1 MQYPNFY
8 SQVTPIRLYDPLSDF
23 LGAFKKGEVEVSYL
37 DCVKLAGHSCPTVAG
52 AYLMSVMGL
61 AALYGDS
68 LPQRGM
74 VKVELRENESVG
86 VTGVT
91 GNIIS
96 FILGAGGKGGFKGI
110 QGNFARDNLLFYD
123 APISSEVKLTR
134 LDTMQSVDLSY
145 DPSIV
150 KADENMMALMGK
162 SLNNLAS
169 EEEKMRFQTLWQDR
183 VKKILLS
190 TDIHKTLIRM
200 TEG

>member
-1 MQYPNFY
+1 MQYPDFY
-8 SQVTPIRLYDPLSDF
+8 SQVTPIKLYDPLSDF
-23 LGAFKKGEVEVSYL
+23 LGAFKKGEVEITYL

-61 AALYGDS
+61 DALYGGI

-74 VKVELRENESVG
+74 VKVEMRENESVG

-96 FILGAGGKGGFKGI
+96 FILGAGGIGGFKGI
-110 QGNFARDNLLFYD
+110 QGAFSRNDLLLYD

-145 DPSIV
+145 DPSLV
-150 KADENMMALMGK
+150 KADKNMMVLMGK
-162 SLNNLAS
+162 NLNNLAS
-169 EEEKMRFQTLWQDR
+169 EEEKMIFQTLWQDR
-183 VKKILLS
+183 VKKILLN
-190 TDIHKTLIRM
+190 TDIHETLIHI

>member
-162 SLNNLAS
+162 SLNDLAS